1 MSKEKEQS
9 STVPSHKSCQT
20 NGLLKDKEFHRDT
33 KLAPSRRYDI
43 VDLLIVSLYNAI
55 IFAGGL
61 GLGWL
66 LWCKQS
72 LEEVVHA
79 YAAL

>member
-1 MSKEKEQS
+1 M
-9 STVPSHKSCQT
+9 
-20 NGLLKDKEFHRDT
+20 DT

-66 LWCKQS
+66 LLCKQS